1 MVVVD
6 GDGTGYKVDGAAA
19 DALECSDNQFPCHLP
34 RSPHRGTSA
43 QFDPFH
49 YFFHSVSLVSFPP
62 KQKNDEGIGVGRG
75 AF

>member
-1 MVVVD
+1 MELRQMLSS
-6 GDGTGYKVDGAAA
+6 APII
-19 DALECSDNQFPCHLP
+19 S
-34 RSPHRGTSA
+34 SPATCLAPPIAA